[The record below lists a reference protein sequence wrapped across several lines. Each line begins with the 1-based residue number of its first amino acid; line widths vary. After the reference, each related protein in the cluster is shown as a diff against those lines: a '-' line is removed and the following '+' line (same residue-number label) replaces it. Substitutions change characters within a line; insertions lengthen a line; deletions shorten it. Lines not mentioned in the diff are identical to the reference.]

1 MRVGLEEGNKFEF
14 SLVVAI
20 MMIQMGG
27 YERIGCWEGVDESD
41 SPIFCNFMD
50 EDLEQ

>member
-1 MRVGLEEGNKFEF
+1 LKDVRVGLEKSNKFEF
-14 SLVVAI
+14 FLVVAI
-20 MMIQMGG
+20 MTQMGG

-50 EDLEQ
+50 